1 MANTITAVLPTVY
14 EALNNVS
21 RELIGMTR
29 FMQRDTK
36 LERVAVGQTVTVPI
50 VPPATGGNITPGSV
64 PPDDGDQTFTNM
76 TLTITKSK
84 YSPIRWNG
92 EEQLALGPTGQYNA
106 ILARQFTQSMRWLA
120 NQVEVDAVT
129 AAYQA
134 ASRAAGT
141 AGTTPFA
148 TANDLSDLAAV
159 NRILDDNGAPMQGR
173 AIVLGSAA
181 RQNLESKQ
189 GILLKVNEAGTN
201 DLLRNRVMD
210 KVLDFNFGF
219 TGMVPTTVP
228 GTGSGI
234 TTSGALAAG
243 TTTITTTGGTGTI
256 VAGDVVTFA
265 GDSNKYVV
273 VSGLTGG
280 SFKIGTPGLRGSIAS
295 GTAITVGGAYV
306 PNVAFTED
314 ALVLA
319 ARAPAM
325 PAGGDSADDRTY
337 VTDPVSGISFE
348 VALYREYRRIRYE
361 VALAWGVGVPNPAN
375 IAILMG

>member
-50 VPPATGGNITPGSV
+50 VPAATGGNITPGSV
-64 PPDDGDQTFTNM
+64 PPDDGDQVFSNM

-92 EEQLALGPTGQYNA
+92 EEQLALGPTGQYNT
-106 ILARQFTQSMRWLA
+106 ILARQFMQSMRWLA
-120 NQVEVDAVT
+120 NQVEVDSIN

-148 TANDLSDLAAV
+148 TANDLTDLAAV

-210 KVLDFNFGF
+210 KVLDFDFGF

-228 GTGSGI
+228 GTGAGI
-234 TTSGALAAG
+234 TTTGTLAAG
-243 TTTITTTGGTGTI
+243 TTTITVTGGTGTV

-273 VSGLTGG
+273 VSALSAG
-280 SFKIGTPGLRGSIAS
+280 SFKIGTPGLRGSVAS
-295 GTAITVGGAYV
+295 GTAITVGAAYV
-306 PNVAFTED
+306 PNIAFTED
-314 ALVLA
+314 ALILA

-325 PAGGDSADDRTY
+325 PSGGDSADDRTY

-348 VALYREYRRIRYE
+348 VSLYREYRRIRYE